1 MRNLLASVA
10 VAVTAFAA
18 APVLAADIPE
28 YPDIEIPDVDY
39 DMGGSFY
46 LRGSAALNLP
56 WAREVR
62 HDPAWALPANGGGIV
77 NHAVNSLGY
86 GYSWGAGFGYE
97 TGDGLRFDVT
107 IDSLETKGIGI
118 TKSVADGTATGS
130 DVEGS
135 YKLMLRST
143 IAMANAY
150 YDISFG
156 DFGGFGGYGGSGGAF
171 GYVGVGAGVAWN
183 HAEVN
188 LSPTD
193 PTSTFTVPTGGN
205 VSAAAALMAGVG
217 YDMGTWVADVGYRGL
232 YINQVNNAPTDP
244 ATNPG
249 RWYAI
254 DHNLIHE
261 LRGTIRYRFN

>member
-1 MRNLLASVA
+1 MRNLLASVT
-10 VAVTAFAA
+10 VATAAILA
-18 APVLAADIPE
+18 APALAADIPE

-46 LRGSAALNLP
+46 LRGSAALNLH
-56 WAREVR
+56 WAREAR
-62 HDPAWALPANGGGIV
+62 HDPTWTGQIV
-77 NHAVNSLGY
+77 HPIDSLGY

-118 TKSVADGTATGS
+118 TKAGLPAP
-130 DVEGS
+130 DVNGS
-135 YKLMLRST
+135 YKLLLRST
-143 IAMANAY
+143 IALANVY
-150 YDISFG
+150 YDFSFG
-156 DFGGFGGYGGSGGAF
+156 GFGGFGGYGGEGGAF
-171 GYVGVGAGVAWN
+171 GYVGAGAGVAWN

-188 LSPTD
+188 FSPTD
-193 PTSTFTVPTGGN
+193 PTSTFTVPTGSN
-205 VSAAAALMAGVG
+205 VTPAAAVMAGVG

-232 YINQVNNAPTDP
+232 YLNQINNSPTDP